1 MTAKTTEQIAGYALD
16 LVIVVSLTV
25 LAAIGRLD
33 SMVVVGVLGPLL
45 GARVASLG
53 GKKKDGGGEGPSLP
67 PSATLLLLAGVAKL
81 LSRSSSTA

>member
-53 GKKKDGGGEGPSLP
+53 GKKKGGEDGPSLP
-67 PSATLLLLAGVAKL
+67 PSATLLLLAGAAKI